1 MQYTTTLNGECTD
14 DFTGTS
20 ASAPLVSGVITLAL
34 QAKCV
39 YSFAFFPPIFF
50 NNNTHTQYS
59 SMYSVII
66 MLVSSMFK
74 DQWSVI
80 SDSLI
85 TKSIGREVAFE
96 VLPAVERAPLMAWI
110 EDIRSENERRHL
122 SQFIV
127 EV

>member
-1 MQYTTTLNGECTD
+1 
-14 DFTGTS
+14 
-20 ASAPLVSGVITLAL
+20 
-34 QAKCV
+34 
-39 YSFAFFPPIFF
+39 
-50 NNNTHTQYS
+50 
-59 SMYSVII
+59 MYSAII

-96 VLPAVERAPLMAWI
+96 AFPAVERAPLMAWI
-110 EDIRSENERRHL
+110 EDLRSENERRHL

>member
-1 MQYTTTLNGECTD
+1 
-14 DFTGTS
+14 
-20 ASAPLVSGVITLAL
+20 
-34 QAKCV
+34 
-39 YSFAFFPPIFF
+39 
-50 NNNTHTQYS
+50 
-59 SMYSVII
+59 MYSVII

-96 VLPAVERAPLMAWI
+96 ALPAVERAPLMAWI
-110 EDIRSENERRHL
+110 EDLRNENERRHL

>member
-1 MQYTTTLNGECTD
+1 
-14 DFTGTS
+14 
-20 ASAPLVSGVITLAL
+20 
-34 QAKCV
+34 
-39 YSFAFFPPIFF
+39 
-50 NNNTHTQYS
+50 
-59 SMYSVII
+59 

-96 VLPAVERAPLMAWI
+96 ALPAVERAPLMAWI
-110 EDIRSENERRHL
+110 EDLRSESENERRHL

>member
-1 MQYTTTLNGECTD
+1 MH
-14 DFTGTS
+14 
-20 ASAPLVSGVITLAL
+20 
-34 QAKCV
+34 
-39 YSFAFFPPIFF
+39 
-50 NNNTHTQYS
+50 NTHTQYKAVS
-59 SMYSVII
+59 SMYCVII

-74 DQWSVI
+74 DQWPVI

-96 VLPAVERAPLMAWI
+96 ALPVVERAPLMAGI
-110 EDIRSENERRHL
+110 EDLRSENERWHL